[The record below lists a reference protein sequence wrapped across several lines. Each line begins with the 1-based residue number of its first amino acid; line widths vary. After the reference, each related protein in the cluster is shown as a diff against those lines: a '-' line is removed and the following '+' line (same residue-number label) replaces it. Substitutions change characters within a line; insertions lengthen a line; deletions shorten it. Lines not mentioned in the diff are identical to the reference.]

1 MHASR
6 IALVVASALG
16 MICTFLPWVSVP
28 FIGAVYGTR
37 GDGWITF
44 AVCAGAMVCAVVGER
59 RSALALWAIL
69 ISALCGITASLI
81 GVLDIARVDN
91 ALVDNPFGAAVSI
104 GPGLYLLV
112 VAGAVT
118 AILPAILT
126 LRRSPAPPMPP
137 RVVWSRPDAWPPN
150 G

>member
-6 IALVVASALG
+6 IALVVASVLG
-16 MICTFLPWVSVP
+16 MICTFLPWVNVP
-28 FIGAVYGTR
+28 FIGALYGTQ

-44 AVCAGAMVCAVVGER
+44 AVCALAAVCALVGER
-59 RSALALWAIL
+59 RSALKVGAIL
-69 ISALCGITASLI
+69 VSALCGVASCLLGLWKI
-81 GVLDIARVDN
+81 FQLN
-91 ALVDNPFGAAVSI
+91 ELLTENPFGAAVSI

-112 VAGAVT
+112 AAGAV
-118 AILPAILT
+118 ISFLPAILS
-126 LRRSPAPPMPP
+126 LRRSPAPRP

>member
-6 IALVVASALG
+6 IALVVASVVG

-28 FIGAVYGTR
+28 FIGSIYGTR

-44 AVCAGAMVCAVVGER
+44 AVCAGASVCMLVEDR
-59 RSALALWAIL
+59 RTPLTLWAIL
-69 ISALCGITASLI
+69 VSALCGITASVV
-81 GVLDIARVDN
+81 GVWDIIRVN
-91 ALVDNPFGAAVSI
+91 NTLPDNPLGATVSI

-112 VAGAVT
+112 AAGLVMAV
-118 AILPAILT
+118 LPAVLS
-126 LRRSPAPPMPP
+126 LRRSPAPRP
-137 RVVWSRPDAWPPN
+137 RLVERVYWPPN